1 MQYEN
6 EVTVIMHEVKPDD
19 LIKAIPLGES
29 QTLEFKYRLPIEPII
44 GEVFAAFANTDGGI
58 LLIGID
64 DKGKILGLSEEEAD
78 HAIQRLKKVSS
89 SMLPSPADT
98 GTVVVK
104 GKKIVYAQI
113 DKVPSS
119 HFPVMTAAA
128 RIMSRN
134 MSHNIP
140 SPIHILNRGH
150 YKVKPEKKI
159 NLLIAMSFR
168 EEEEPSLVDYYHG
181 IKRAAE
187 ATGLPIKLCRLDL
200 LEGDYEI
207 SQKIMD
213 EIDKAHI
220 VLADFTL
227 NARNVYFELGYAR
240 AKNRRVIQ
248 TARKGTVLEFDI
260 RNWRTLF
267 YRNATELEQK
277 LIPELIDAYKHI
289 MESTS

>member
-1 MQYEN
+1 MP
-6 EVTVIMHEVKPDD
+6 EVKPED

-29 QTLEFKYRLPIEPII
+29 QTLEFKSRLPVEPII
-44 GEVFAAFANTDGGI
+44 GEVFAAFANTDGGV
-58 LLIGID
+58 LLIGVD
-64 DKGKILGLSEEEAD
+64 DKGEILGLSEEEAD

-89 SMLPSPADT
+89 SMLPNPAGT
-98 GTVVVK
+98 GTVVIE
-104 GKKIVYAQI
+104 GKTIVYAQI
-113 DKVPSS
+113 DKAPSS
-119 HFPVMTAAA
+119 HFPVMTATAI
-128 RIMSRN
+128 IMARN

-140 SPIHILNRGH
+140 SPSHILNRELH
-150 YKVKPEKKI
+150 KVKPEKKVK
-159 NLLIAMSFR
+159 LLIAMSFR

-181 IKRAAE
+181 MKRAAK
-187 ATGLPIKLCRLDL
+187 ATGLPIKLCRIDL

-207 SQKIMD
+207 SQKIMH

-240 AKNRRVIQ
+240 TKNCRVIR

-277 LIPELIDAYKHI
+277 LIPELIDAYNHI
-289 MESTS
+289 AERTS